1 MASIPQV
8 AAAVVV
14 AGLGLGLVSLYI
26 DGRVSAQGLLLI
38 VFFLAVVTA
47 MVATAVRRR

>member
-1 MASIPQV
+1 MASFPHV

-26 DGRVSAQGLLLI
+26 DGRLSAQTLLLI
-38 VFFLAVVTA
+38 VFILAVVTA
-47 MVATAVRRR
+47 MVATAVTRK